1 MLKKLLRR
9 SASMLLLLTFLS
21 VAFLALGAFTNLNNF
36 EVSGEVGHSTHDKP
50 SNSSLTIIDNVNV
63 VDVRTGL
70 ARPIQT
76 VVIVGRKIAFI
87 GDREQLPAH
96 YIGAHKNRIDGAN
109 GYLIPGLWDTHL
121 HTLSI
126 SPQVHFPLLVANGV
140 TTIRDMGEG
149 CSWRDDLSCM
159 PDIAIWRQQQRDGK
173 LLMPRIIASAS
184 YHIESTDALA
194 NSSDAAVRET
204 YRALIKTLKQRGD
217 DFIKPQLSYGAN
229 PRLFEILLEEAAS
242 ANMPVAGHVPY
253 QYDLAR
259 PSSAPLISVEHDA
272 GLLPQ
277 CSTARAQYD
286 GRNRSKAG
294 LLAAMNTR
302 RCDAV
307 VQAMAAQRIAFVPT
321 HIAASAQDYFL
332 LNNET
337 ANAPNL
343 HYVVTPMRWMWRA
356 YGAANKA
363 GIKESDKDTIR
374 ELYRAALEL
383 TKRAHAAGVPVL
395 AGTDAMDANIVH
407 GFSLHDELQQLVQAG
422 LTPLDALRAATIVPA
437 SHFGRADDLGSIEV
451 GKIADLVLLNAN
463 SLIDIKNTKNI
474 RAVWLNGQ
482 HLNRNVLNQMLQ
494 WTADNANS
502 IKLSAVFVW
511 RMIYRG

>member
-1 MLKKLLRR
+1 MFKKFLRR
-9 SASMLLLLTFLS
+9 LAILMFILIALCM
-21 VAFLALGAFTNLNNF
+21 AFLAIGAFSKLDNF
-36 EVSGEVGHSTHDKP
+36 VIQNVEANAANGARTSRNT
-50 SNSSLTIIDNVNV
+50 TIIDNVNV
-63 VDVRTGL
+63 VDVKTGVV
-70 ARPIQT
+70 QT
-76 VVIVGRKIAFI
+76 TQSVVILANKIAFI
-87 GDREQLPAH
+87 GAYEQVPSQFIDTPTH
-96 YIGAHKNRIDGAN
+96 RIDGAN
-109 GYLIPGLWDTHL
+109 GYLIPGMWDSHL

-126 SPQVHFPLLVANGV
+126 APQVHFPLLLANGV
-140 TTIRDMGEG
+140 TTVRDMGEG
-149 CSWRDDLSCM
+149 CSWRDDLSCV
-159 PDIAIWRQQQRDGK
+159 PDIASWRQQQRDGK

-184 YHIESTDALA
+184 YHIESTDAVA
-194 NSSDAAVRET
+194 NSNEAAARET
-204 YRALIKTLKQRGD
+204 YRVLIKALKQRGD
-217 DFIKPQLSYGAN
+217 DFIKPQLSYDAN
-229 PRLFEILLEEAAS
+229 PRLFEILLAEAAQ
-242 ANMPVAGHVPY
+242 ANMPVAGHMPY

-286 GRNRSKAG
+286 GRNRAKAA
-294 LLAAMNTR
+294 LLAAMNAQ

-307 VQAMAAQRIAFVPT
+307 LQAMAAQRIAFVPT

-332 LNNET
+332 LDNET
-337 ANAPNL
+337 TNMPNL
-343 HYVVTPMRWMWRA
+343 KYVVAPMRWMWRA

-363 GIKESDKDTIR
+363 GANESDKDTLHK
-374 ELYRAALEL
+374 LYRASLDL
-383 TKRAHAAGVPVL
+383 TKRAHTAGVPVL

-407 GFSLHDELQQLVQAG
+407 GFSLHDELQQFIEAG

-437 SHFGRADDLGSIEV
+437 THFGRADDLGSIEV

-463 SLIDIKNTKNI
+463 PLVDIQNTKNI

-482 HLNRNVLNQMLQ
+482 HLNRDTLSEMLQ

-502 IKLSAVFVW
+502 TKLNTVFVW

>member
-1 MLKKLLRR
+1 MLKKFLRR
-9 SASMLLLLTFLS
+9 AAVLTFTLIALIIIFLAIGALSKLENFVVPATDTHATNSNASSAS
-21 VAFLALGAFTNLNNF
+21 
-36 EVSGEVGHSTHDKP
+36 
-50 SNSSLTIIDNVNV
+50 IIDNINV
-63 VDVRTGL
+63 VDVQTGL
-70 ARPIQT
+70 VQGMQS
-76 VVIVGRKIAFI
+76 VVILANKIAFI
-87 GDREQLPAH
+87 GAREQVPMQFIDTH
-96 YIGAHKNRIDGAN
+96 TSRIDGAN
-109 GYLIPGLWDTHL
+109 GYLIPGLWDSHL

-140 TTIRDMGEG
+140 TTVRDMGEG
-149 CSWRDDLSCM
+149 CSWRDDLRCM
-159 PDIAIWRQQQRDGK
+159 PDIASWRQQQRDGK
-173 LLMPRIIASAS
+173 LLMPRMIASAS

-194 NSSDAAVRET
+194 NSSEAAVRET

-217 DFIKPQLSYGAN
+217 DFIKPQLSYDAN
-229 PRLFEILLEEAAS
+229 PRLFEILLDEAAL

-286 GRNRSKAG
+286 GRNRSKAA
-294 LLAAMNTR
+294 LLAAMNAP

-307 VQAMAAQRIAFVPT
+307 LQAMAAQRIAFVPT

-343 HYVVTPMRWMWRA
+343 NYVVAPMRWMWRA

-363 GIKESDKDTIR
+363 GVKESAAEPIR
-374 ELYRAALEL
+374 NLYRAALDL
-383 TKRAHAAGVPVL
+383 TKRAHAAGAPVL

-437 SHFGRADDLGSIEV
+437 THFGRADDLGSVEV

-463 SLIDIKNTKNI
+463 PLIDIKNTKNI

-511 RMIYRG
+511 RMIYRS